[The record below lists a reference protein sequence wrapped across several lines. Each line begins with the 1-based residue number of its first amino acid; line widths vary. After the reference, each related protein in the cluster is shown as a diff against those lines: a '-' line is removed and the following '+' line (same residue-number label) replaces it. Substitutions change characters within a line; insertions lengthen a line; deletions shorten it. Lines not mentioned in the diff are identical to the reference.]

1 MAQFRIRLSEPIY
14 PLGQDLTIEADNAQ
28 DAIAQARQSAARFGV
43 SVTGLQ
49 PLDDQGNPLPAGDGP
64 LGRGS
69 FSYNMFSELPNLN
82 PGLSEQERLERERL
96 EQERLRREREAAVAA
111 ATSSLENEE
120 SAPVD
125 PNVAINEAE
134 NQLRGVQF
142 PVIVYQQ
149 YDPVN
154 QTYVPSRN
162 AAAKNATRRLVNQKI
177 ENGTVFRSYRYDLEG
192 NGPPIFKNF
201 IVNASEATDIENPQ
215 LHEVGITKE
224 AFDANKSFVDLTI
237 EDIEQFTGKGASF
250 YFPFLGSGS
259 VPDWFETT
267 MELSGKSIEED
278 GRFFTFGVGGGQ
290 TVEDVVVPGAPGAG
304 QGGAVASGSENNL
317 QGAVVSGEGD
327 GDDADADADDDDNQE
342 DANVVRQGA
351 DNIIGVFPAPDYPQA
366 DLGNFLRNLGYNLPT
381 DADGREIPMDALT
394 TLPGFPPELLNPA
407 NLFVRVESEVTLEDG
422 TTAVQSSFIP
432 NPAIEAA
439 LELYGREI
447 QLRSNL
453 AGDAND
459 LIQAQISATGG
470 VLPGPAGTLNQG
482 DFNELATN
490 LRVISSTG
498 GRLSAEFKDG
508 ETEISLSPL
517 AQADL
522 TAEVLRQTGGRVGG
536 FFDAEGT
543 FVPGVTFDEYLKEQ
557 KETREQAFQND
568 LERIAAQNAPSILS
582 TNINRQQSD
591 ANRRRGFLQDITNI
605 YQNPAQLAAI
615 VQAGGGPLLQLQAEL
630 AGTPNLPVPG
640 GPTAPQLDPSNIIGY
655 ADGQP
660 IFDPNTT
667 PVSSPAVNTQPTA
680 PISGSAPPMNQ
691 GGTINLGLPLVTGYD
706 PGRTEADFAELNPLQ
721 QQQAFGSAAVF
732 GKQPEDVIEDLAS
745 FTPGQQQ
752 SPLFGVGGTTI
763 TTRY

>member
-14 PLGQDLTIEADNAQ
+14 PLGQDLTIEADSAE
-28 DAIAQARQSAARFGV
+28 AAAAQANQSAARFGV
-43 SVTGLQ
+43 TVTGIQ
-49 PLDDQGNPLPAGDGP
+49 PLDAQGNPLPAGDGP

-96 EQERLRREREAAVAA
+96 EQERLRREREAAIAA
-111 ATSSLENEE
+111 AETALENEQE
-120 SAPVD
+120 VTPVD
-125 PNVAINEAE
+125 PNEAINQAE
-134 NQLRGVQF
+134 NQLRGVEF

-149 YDPVN
+149 YDPV
-154 QTYVPSRN
+154 TGRYVPSRN
-162 AAAKNATRRLVNQKI
+162 NVAKNATRTLVNQKV
-177 ENGTVFRSYRYDLEG
+177 EDGTVFRSYRYTLEG

-215 LHEVGITKE
+215 EHEVGITKE

-237 EDIEQFTGKGASF
+237 NDIEQFTESGASF

-267 MELSGKSIEED
+267 MKLSGKSIEED

-290 TVEDVVVPGAPGAG
+290 TVEDVVQPGAPGAG
-304 QGGAVASGSENNL
+304 QGSTVEGSGNNNL
-317 QGAVVSGEGD
+317 QGAIVSGEDD
-327 GDDADADADDDDNQE
+327 GDDADGDTDDNQE
-342 DANVVRQGA
+342 NADVVRQGA

-422 TTAVQSSFIP
+422 TTAVRSSFVP
-432 NPAIEAA
+432 NPALEAA

-447 QLRSNL
+447 GLRSNL
-453 AGDAND
+453 AGEAND

-470 VLPGPAGTLNQG
+470 VLPGPAGSLVQS

-498 GRLSAEFKDG
+498 GRLSAEFTDG
-508 ETEISLSPL
+508 GTEISLSPL

-543 FVPGVTFDEYLKEQ
+543 FVPGATFDEYLKEQ
-557 KETREQAFQND
+557 KETREIAFQND
-568 LERIAAQNAPSILS
+568 LERIAAQNAPSILN

-630 AGTPNLPVPG
+630 AGTPNLPGPA

-667 PVSSPAVNTQPTA
+667 PINASATNTQPTA

-752 SPLFGVGGTTI
+752 SPLFGVGGTTV